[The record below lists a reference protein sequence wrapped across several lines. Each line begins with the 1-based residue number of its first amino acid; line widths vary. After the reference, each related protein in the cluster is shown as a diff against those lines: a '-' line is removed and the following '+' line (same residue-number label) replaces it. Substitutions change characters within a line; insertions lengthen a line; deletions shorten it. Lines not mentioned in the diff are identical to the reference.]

1 MSTSKFKHVKIAG
14 FLTVVPDN
22 PIRIDEEIRF
32 YNNDPK
38 KLERNKKILGLDTRY
53 VLKEGITCLD
63 LCEVAAKKLI
73 KDLGIDKGTID
84 GVIVTSNCHEYCS
97 PADACIIHGR
107 LDLHPDCN
115 CFDISGLSCSSYV
128 YSLMTVS
135 SLIESGVIK
144 RCLLLT
150 GDMNSIHSDVRN
162 RNSNMLYSDAG
173 SATILEYSEKEVC
186 SWYDTGTDGKGWNKI
201 ITPASGAKF
210 PVRKDIV
217 DVEVTDKEG
226 NVWHLWDEILKG
238 FDIFQFTMN
247 AAPASVKKLLE
258 YSGKTVD
265 DIDFFPMHQANGQ
278 IVKTVAMH
286 SGIPKGKYS
295 NETFTKYANC
305 GAPSVLSNLCDVLQG
320 KTFREVMLI
329 SFGVGLSWGCCIVNI
344 ENAFNGGIIKYHLP
358 ETIPT
363 RAERAER
370 WIGYFKGEN
379 DI

>member
-1 MSTSKFKHVKIAG
+1 MSNSKFKHVKIAG

-22 PIRIDEEIRF
+22 PIKIDEEIRF

-63 LCEVAAKKLI
+63 LCEEAAKNLI
-73 KDLGIDKGTID
+73 EELGINKDTID
-84 GVIVTSNCHEYCS
+84 GVVVTSNCHEYCS

-107 LDLHPDCN
+107 LNLRPDCN

-135 SLIESGVIK
+135 SLIESGVMK
-144 RCLLLT
+144 RCLLLA

-173 SATILEYSEKEVC
+173 SATILEYSKQEIC

-201 ITPASGAKF
+201 ITPASGATF
-210 PVRKDIV
+210 PVRKDIA
-217 DVEVTDKEG
+217 DIEVTDNEG

-247 AAPASVKKLLE
+247 AAPTSIKKLLK
-258 YSGKTVD
+258 YSGKTVE

-286 SGIPKGKYS
+286 SGIPRGKYS

-305 GAPSVLSNLCDVLQG
+305 GAPSVLSNLCDALQG
-320 KTFREVMLI
+320 KKGKDVMLV
-329 SFGVGLSWGCCIVNI
+329 SFGVGLSWGCCIINI
-344 ENAFNGGIIKYHLP
+344 ENAFNGGIIKIHLP
-358 ETIPT
+358 DETLS
-363 RAERAER
+363 RAEQTEK

>member
-1 MSTSKFKHVKIAG
+1 MSNSKFKHVKITG

-22 PIRIDEEIRF
+22 PIKIDEEIRF

-63 LCEVAAKKLI
+63 LCEEAAKRLIEKL
-73 KDLGIDKGTID
+73 KIDKETID

-107 LDLHPDCN
+107 LDLRPDCN

-135 SLIESGVIK
+135 SLIESGVMK

-150 GDMNSIHSDVRN
+150 GDMNSLHSDVRN

-173 SATILEYSEKEVC
+173 SATILEYSEEEFD

-201 ITPASGAKF
+201 ITPASGSKF
-210 PVRKDIV
+210 PVRKDIA
-217 DVEVTDKEG
+217 DIEVTDNEG

-247 AAPASVKKLLE
+247 AAPASVKNLLE
-258 YSGKTVD
+258 YSGKTVE

-286 SGIPKGKYS
+286 SGIPRGKYS
-295 NETFTKYANC
+295 NETFSKYANC
-305 GAPSVLSNLCDVLQG
+305 GAPSVLSNLCDALQG
-320 KTFREVMLI
+320 KTVKDVMLI

-344 ENAFNGGIIKYHLP
+344 ENAFNGGVIKYHLP
-358 ETIPT
+358 DEIPT
-363 RAERAER
+363 RAEQAGK